1 MSKCL
6 PKTTNTADVG
16 VRGGLIQT
24 QLSQTDSSG
33 GLWVFHYDLNNARYQ
48 LIKSIIVRQLPFIL
62 AEDRAFER
70 YHRSAFVP
78 SWQKISRITA
88 RNDAIKTFLKEK
100 ESLKQVFKNIPGK
113 VALTS
118 DLWTS
123 KQNLGYIAITSHYI
137 DSDWVMQKRM
147 IAFSLWE
154 FPHTGAR
161 IGSTILEKL
170 REYKIENKIISI
182 TLANESTNNVAADL
196 LKPAI

>member
-1 MSKCL
+1 MCAQKHEYRW
-6 PKTTNTADVG
+6 

-33 GLWVFHYDLNNARYQ
+33 GLGVFNYDPNNARYQ
-48 LIKSIIVRQLPFIL
+48 LIKFIIVRQLPFIL

-70 YHRSAFVP
+70 YHRSTFVP

-123 KQNLGYIAITSHYI
+123 KQNLAYIAITAHYI
-137 DSDWVMQKRM
+137 DSD
-147 IAFSLWE
+147 
-154 FPHTGAR
+154 
-161 IGSTILEKL
+161 
-170 REYKIENKIISI
+170 
-182 TLANESTNNVAADL
+182 
-196 LKPAI
+196 